1 MMAGCLTLLIQQSC
15 KKISKREEGD
25 TERET
30 ERERDLMNRNQG
42 ESDSGY
48 NFFLIEYCCCLSP
61 CSSMVFYADEQLPG
75 QVFTDD
81 ASVCCYCTCAL
92 FTKQIFITLYLPEII
107 VIRFITE
114 YSSLRDFGP
123 YVIIGLVF

>member
-1 MMAGCLTLLIQQSC
+1 VAWCMMAGCLTLLTQQSC
-15 KKISKREEGD
+15 KKSQKERKE
-25 TERET
+25 TQRERER

-48 NFFLIEYCCCLSP
+48 KFFLIKYCCCLSP

-81 ASVCCYCTCAL
+81 ASVCCCCTCAL
-92 FTKQIFITLYLPEII
+92 FTKQIYVTLYLPCLP
-107 VIRFITE
+107 RRQRQGN
-114 YSSLRDFGP
+114 YCD
-123 YVIIGLVF
+123 